1 MRNNHECIIV
11 VAKPISWILYLLRA
25 NIHGSKTAAISEC
38 RKAYVMYSITDS
50 YGFSVFTVFKC
61 SAPFDNKLSDISNIK
76 EHSQK
81 DFYKALLIEYTIPIY
96 IKSTIPEKMIY
107 GAARKGANVATRF
120 MTRCTIAAI
129 TERTIIP
136 KQLPPAHAVYPNRL
150 QRDLLVSVSNMR
162 I

>member
-1 MRNNHECIIV
+1 MHYCSCQTNQLDTVPSPRQY
-11 VAKPISWILYLLRA
+11 SRY
-25 NIHGSKTAAISEC
+25 SKTAAMREC
-38 RKAYVMYSITDS
+38 CNAYVMYSITDS

-61 SAPFDNKLSDISNIK
+61 SAPFDNKLSNISNIK
-76 EHSQK
+76 ENSRK

-96 IKSTIPEKMIY
+96 IKSTIPETMIY

-136 KQLPPAHAVYPNRL
+136 TPLPPAPC
-150 QRDLLVSVSNMR
+150 R
-162 I
+162 IPKPTASETYLFQFQI